1 MINIPCNMVTAGLS
15 RSGKS
20 VNFKC
25 LYLPICHRFRYT
37 LLISTTNKLN
47 CEYQPLFNTLQQH
60 HRQYCELSKYDEDIV
75 KDIMEK
81 QELTIMKL
89 NRKYGSF
96 DNIPKETKEKLHVS
110 IIMDDLLGQV
120 DFHHSIMSELFAKS
134 RHLYISIFILQQHI
148 NTLSV
153 SMRINSHYLM
163 ITKLKD
169 NNIDT
174 VYDLVVTS
182 EIGDGSKKDLR
193 TFLSKYCV
201 NYQCILF
208 SELPF
213 SEDKNGVKKHYKVLK
228 FSLPS

>member
-1 MINIPCNMVTAGLS
+1 M
-15 RSGKS
+15 
-20 VNFKC
+20 NFRC
-25 LYLPICHRFRYT
+25 LYLPICHRYRYT

-47 CEYQPLFNTLQQH
+47 CEYQPLFNALRQH
-60 HRQYCELSKYDEDIV
+60 KRQYSELSKYDEDVV

-81 QELTIMKL
+81 QEQTILKL
-89 NRKYGSF
+89 NERYGSF
-96 DNIPKETKEKLHVS
+96 DNIPEETKEKLHVS

-153 SMRINSHYLM
+153 SMRINAHYLM

-182 EIGDGSKKDLR
+182 EIGDGTKKDLR
-193 TFLSKYCV
+193 KFLAKYCV
-201 NYQCILF
+201 NYQVILF

-213 SEDKNGVKKHYKVLK
+213 DADKKGIKKHYKVMK
-228 FSLPS
+228 FNIES